1 MQSMNFSFLQMLFG
15 GANLYYTSDLKF
27 HTSVIGN
34 ITIALFILEV
44 RLSRY
49 SLDLIIMK
57 VICSSSHQS
66 FWRSEA

>member
-1 MQSMNFSFLQMLFG
+1 MLFG
-15 GANLYYTSDLKF
+15 RANLYYTSDLKF

-49 SLDLIIMK
+49 SLDLIL
-57 VICSSSHQS
+57 S
-66 FWRSEA
+66 